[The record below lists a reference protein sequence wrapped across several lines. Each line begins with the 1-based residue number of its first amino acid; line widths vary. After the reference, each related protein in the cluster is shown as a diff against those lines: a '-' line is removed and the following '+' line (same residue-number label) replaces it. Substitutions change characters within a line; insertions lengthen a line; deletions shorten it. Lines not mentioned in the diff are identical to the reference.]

1 MLKSS
6 SHCCSE
12 TLKKLFNDTINDREF
27 PDKLKLADVTV
38 TFKKDDPNKLKKLWT

>member
-27 PDKLKLADVTV
+27 PELADVTV